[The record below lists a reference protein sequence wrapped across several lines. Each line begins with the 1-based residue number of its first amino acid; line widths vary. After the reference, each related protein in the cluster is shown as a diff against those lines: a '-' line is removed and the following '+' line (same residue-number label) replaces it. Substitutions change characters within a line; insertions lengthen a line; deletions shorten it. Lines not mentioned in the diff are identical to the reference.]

1 MNIVFL
7 DIDGVLN
14 SATSIVGHGMSRNE
28 EDPTLTNLSIQSVGI
43 LRYMCSN
50 IPDYSIYVHS
60 SWTKWDY
67 VTDEYVKTMLSH
79 HGFPNAN
86 VLPIDRDTVY
96 MDRAQRISKAIERL
110 SPDGYVIL
118 DDFNMTEIFG
128 DNQVTT
134 DAWVGLS
141 YTDLFRVKNPFPDII
156 VPIVML

>member
-1 MNIVFL
+1 
-7 DIDGVLN
+7 
-14 SATSIVGHGMSRNE
+14 
-28 EDPTLTNLSIQSVGI
+28 
-43 LRYMCSN
+43 
-50 IPDYSIYVHS
+50 
-60 SWTKWDY
+60 
-67 VTDEYVKTMLSH
+67 
-79 HGFPNAN
+79 
-86 VLPIDRDTVY
+86 

-156 VPIVML
+156 VPMVML